1 MVHKIIIAFV
11 ILTPLVLSS
20 VINNNVEK
28 CNLSYSIKKEIES
41 YKGFATKIINSV
53 NNQFKHS
60 TYNHLDDFINA
71 YGNRIAGS
79 KNLENAIDYILK
91 KSDLYNLENVHGE
104 EVQVPHWVRGEES
117 ATLLYPRYK
126 DLPMLGLGSSVGTP
140 PEGIRAKA
148 VVVSSFDEL
157 HKLSK
162 TVKGKIVVYNE
173 KYKNYGDTVVYRRDG
188 ASIASQYGAVA
199 TLIGSITPFS
209 LATAHTGWQHYAE
222 NVTKIPTACI
232 TKEDANLLHGMY
244 KRRKP
249 IYIEIKMEARTLT
262 SATSRN
268 IVAEIVGNKLPD
280 KVVVISGHI
289 DSWDVGEGAID
300 DGVGA
305 FVSWNA
311 LAILKA
317 LGLTARR
324 TIRTILWTAEEEGYI
339 GAFAYAKAHQ
349 NETRNLDFVMESDT
363 GTFTPLGFTYSGLPE
378 VGCIL
383 QEILNLFTELNI
395 TNVQSP
401 IDGGPDIS
409 KWVSDGVP
417 GAALFGNL
425 ERYFWYHHSAADTM
439 VAVQPDEL
447 DQATA
452 LWAATSFIIAN
463 LSFDMPKHLTPYQF
477 KENDV

>member
-11 ILTPLVLSS
+11 IFTPLVLST
-20 VINNNVEK
+20 VINKVEK
-28 CNLSYSIKKEIES
+28 CNLPFSIKKEIES
-41 YKGFATKIINSV
+41 YKGFVTKIINSV

-79 KNLENAIDYILK
+79 KNLENAIDYILR

-104 EVQVPHWVRGEES
+104 EVQVPRWVRGKES
-117 ATLLYPRYK
+117 ATLLYPLYK

-140 PEGIRAKA
+140 LEGIRAKA

-162 TVKGKIVVYNE
+162 ILKGKIVVYNE
-173 KYKNYGDTVVYRRDG
+173 KYSHYKETVVYRSDG

-199 TLIGSITPFS
+199 TLIGSITPLS
-209 LATAHTGWQHYAE
+209 LATPHTGWQQYAE
-222 NVTKIPTACI
+222 NITKIPTACI

-244 KRRKP
+244 KRGKP

-262 SATSRN
+262 SAISRN
-268 IVAEIVGNKLPD
+268 IIAEIMGNKLPD
-280 KVVVISGHI
+280 KVVVVSGHI

-305 FVSWNA
+305 FISWNA

-349 NETRNLDFVMESDT
+349 NETKNLDFVMESDT
-363 GTFTPLGFTYSGLPE
+363 GIFTPLSFTYGGLPE

-383 QEILNLFTELNI
+383 QEILNLFTETNI
-395 TNVQSP
+395 TNIQLS

-409 KWVSDGVP
+409 KWISDGVP

-425 ERYFWYHHSAADTM
+425 EQYFWYHHSAADTM
-439 VAVQPDEL
+439 VAVQPDAL
-447 DQATA
+447 DEVTA
-452 LWAATSFIIAN
+452 LWAAVSFIIAD
-463 LSFDMPKHLTPYQF
+463 LSFDMPKHLTSYEF
-477 KENDV
+477 KENDI